1 MEPSEA
7 SKIELILGDAIQL
20 LVESGASASITGPF
34 ALKFPAKVAQRLA
47 VGEKPPPD
55 QPLDQFEVQELIEK
69 AIKDAVQKTLEAAQK
84 LAEPTPKKVRFK
96 VGPKNAET
104 SVTLPEDMITRS
116 IEFWG
121 GKRAANA
128 AIRKIYSARPENLNN
143 KSQWLTGELQ
153 KILSL
158 QRTASG
164 NSKSSD

>member
-1 MEPSEA
+1 MVPSEA

-47 VGEKPPPD
+47 VGEKPAPE

-69 AIKDAVQKTLEAAQK
+69 AIQDAVQKTLAAAQK

-96 VGPKNAET
+96 VGAKGAET
-104 SVTLPEDMITRS
+104 SVTLPESMITRS

-128 AIRKIYSARPENLNN
+128 AIRKIYGARPTDVNN
-143 KSQWLTGELQ
+143 KSQWLTGELR
-153 KILSL
+153 KILSI
-158 QRTASG
+158 QSAVSG
-164 NSKSSD
+164 SKTSD

>member
-1 MEPSEA
+1 MVPSEA

-20 LVESGASASITGPF
+20 LVESGASASVTGPF

-47 VGEKPPPD
+47 VGEKPPPE
-55 QPLDQFEVQELIEK
+55 QQLNQFDVQELIEK
-69 AIKDAVQKTLEAAQK
+69 AIQETVQKAFEAAQN

-96 VGPKNAET
+96 VGPKGAET
-104 SVTLPEDMITRS
+104 SVTLPESMITRS

-128 AIRKIYSARPENLNN
+128 AIRKIYVARPESADN
-143 KSQWLTGELQ
+143 KSQWLTSELQ
-153 KILSL
+153 KILSIP
-158 QRTASG
+158 RTTSG